1 MPKLHLK
8 AAGVLRLLVLSLAA
22 FFALAIA
29 GGASAEFP
37 YMNYAPSI
45 TGEPVEGNTLQG
57 HNGQWLYTNGLRC
70 EEKADECKYTY
81 TWQRCNADAS
91 GCVDIPGATGFTY
104 TLVAEDVGKRVRYVE
119 WVFKHDCGEV
129 NRSNGQQ
136 ECRDVTKNGVS
147 APTAQVRPKPV
158 TIPQAAT
165 PPTVQG
171 IAMEDE
177 VLRATPGTWTGP
189 EATSKQMY
197 WQRCNTAGE
206 ECVTIPNVVGNTYTI
221 VSADIG
227 SRLRAIEA
235 ATNAGGTAYSA
246 STVTA
251 RVVELRPTAFRQ
263 TVTVAKVSLP
273 HRLVLDQIV
282 TQQRGSAVKIRVRVG
297 DDRGFRVSGV
307 LVKAQPTGLL
317 SGSGADR
324 LSSADGWATF
334 TFKATGSGSSWLYV
348 EARKKG
354 EKAQAGISTANLFRI
369 QVK

>member
-1 MPKLHLK
+1 MPQPHLNS
-8 AAGVLRLLVLSLAA
+8 AGASRLLVLSLAA
-22 FFALAIA
+22 FFALAIV

-57 HNGQWLYTNGLRC
+57 NNGQWLYTNGLKC

-81 TWQRCNADAS
+81 TWQRCNPDSS
-91 GCVDIPGATGFTY
+91 GCVDIPAATGSTY
-104 TLVAEDVGKRVRYVE
+104 RLVAEDVGKRVRYVE

-136 ECRDVTKNGVS
+136 ECQDITKNGVS
-147 APTAQVRPKPV
+147 TPTPEVQPKPV
-158 TIPQAAT
+158 TLAQAAT
-165 PPTVQG
+165 PPTVRG

-177 VLRATPGTWTGP
+177 ILRATPGTWTGP
-189 EATSKQMY
+189 EAPTKQMY

-206 ECVTIPNVVGNTYTI
+206 GCATIPDVVGSTYRV

-235 ATNAGGTAYSA
+235 ATNAGGTALSP

-251 RVVELRPTAFRQ
+251 VVVELRPTALRQ
-263 TVTVAKVSLP
+263 TVTAAKVSLP
-273 HRLVLDQIV
+273 HRLLLDQIV
-282 TQQRGSAVKIRVRVG
+282 TQQRRDQVTIRVRVG

-307 LVKAQPTGLL
+307 LVKVQPTALL
-317 SGSGADR
+317 LGSGAER

-334 TFKATGSGSSWLYV
+334 TFKKTGTGSTWLYV

-354 EKAQAGISTANLFRI
+354 EKAQSGISSANLFRV
-369 QVK
+369 QLR